1 MVEYKVR
8 TVSGER
14 KFQQLLNDMA
24 QQGYR
29 LVSFS
34 YVGGVFNIMAVFVKG
49 VKRAT
54 ADVVE
59 VVRCKDCIL
68 RNTDDCAMNYKC
80 DCGSQYSWEND
91 TDFCSWG
98 KRSKLK

>member
-1 MVEYKVR
+1 MLEKEYVEKNHLIKTLINSNTLYNAKV
-8 TVSGER
+8 
-14 KFQQLLNDMA
+14 FHL
-24 QQGYR
+24 
-29 LVSFS
+29 
-34 YVGGVFNIMAVFVKG
+34 I
-49 VKRAT
+49 KREST

-98 KRSKLK
+98 KRSE

>member
-1 MVEYKVR
+1 MFSECYNELNRGLFMLSEYKVR

-49 VKRAT
+49 
-54 ADVVE
+54 
-59 VVRCKDCIL
+59 
-68 RNTDDCAMNYKC
+68 
-80 DCGSQYSWEND
+80 
-91 TDFCSWG
+91 
-98 KRSKLK
+98 

>member
-1 MVEYKVR
+1 MLEKEYVEKNHLIKTLINSNALYN
-8 TVSGER
+8 S
-14 KFQQLLNDMA
+14 
-24 QQGYR
+24 
-29 LVSFS
+29 
-34 YVGGVFNIMAVFVKG
+34 AVFHLI
-49 VKRAT
+49 KREPT

-59 VVRCKDCIL
+59 IVRCKDCIL

-91 TDFCSWG
+91 TDFCSWD

>member
-1 MVEYKVR
+1 MAEKEYKEYI
-8 TVSGER
+8 ER
-14 KFQQLLNDMA
+14 RALLNDIEEIRPMNWTDTEA
-24 QQGYR
+24 EITEQADFDWFES
-29 LVSFS
+29 LVKSQP
-34 YVGGVFNIMAVFVKG
+34 I
-49 VKRAT
+49 

-98 KRSKLK
+98 LKKGG